1 MTVVARCTLMSSL
14 LAGLAGAA
22 GAVAADPDADA
33 ATQELVRRSGLP
45 SADVQRL
52 LANCDAS
59 QQSMAFCA
67 WRDTI
72 AAQSRLEH
80 TLSERQPGAGPCFA
94 AQRDALQRRLARRTS
109 ACARSA
115 QRDWGEGS
123 MRETA
128 RLHCELG
135 AIERAS
141 REARTVGVCTAASR
155 SR

>member
-1 MTVVARCTLMSSL
+1 MTAVARCALTCLV

-22 GAVAADPDADA
+22 AAADADADA
-33 ATQELVRRSGLP
+33 APQELVRRSGLP
-45 SADVQRL
+45 SADVHRL
-52 LANCDAS
+52 LANCNAS
-59 QQSMAFCA
+59 QQSMTFCA

-94 AQRDALQRRLARRTS
+94 AQRDALQRRLERRTS

-115 QRDWGEGS
+115 QREWGEGS

-128 RLHCELG
+128 RLRCELG

-141 REARTVGVCTAASR
+141 REARTIGVCTAATR

>member
-1 MTVVARCTLMSSL
+1 MTAVARCALTCLV

-22 GAVAADPDADA
+22 AAADADADA
-33 ATQELVRRSGLP
+33 ATQEWVRRSGLP
-45 SADVQRL
+45 SADVHRL
-52 LANCDAS
+52 LANCNAS
-59 QQSMAFCA
+59 QQSMTFCA

-94 AQRDALQRRLARRTS
+94 AQRDALQRRLERRTS

-115 QRDWGEGS
+115 QREWGEGS

-128 RLHCELG
+128 RLRCELG

-141 REARTVGVCTAASR
+141 REARTIGVCTAATR